1 MTKVTCRTSTAKQV
15 VSGTYTVNCTVT
27 YSDGSV
33 WNGIASVLT
42 VSGDIDWEP
51 TSMVT
56 AGNSGD

>member
-1 MTKVTCRTSTAKQV
+1 MKRV